1 MAEKK
6 VQAIGLDVRVKRA
19 LIETGAD
26 GPHICRHRE
35 RVGLNLWYTK
45 ERSASESREIESRAS
60 SALMRRIV
68 ELYFA
73 YPLYGSRRI
82 TAVLRREG
90 FTVKRKR
97 VRRLLRLIDL

>member
-1 MAEKK
+1 MAEEY
-6 VQAIGLDVRVKRA
+6 A
-19 LIETGAD
+19 
-26 GPHICRHRE
+26 
-35 RVGLNLWYTK
+35 K
-45 ERSASESREIESRAS
+45 ERPAGASLADL
-60 SALMRRIV
+60 ALTRRIE

-97 VRRLLRLIDL
+97 VRRLMRLINMRLIDL